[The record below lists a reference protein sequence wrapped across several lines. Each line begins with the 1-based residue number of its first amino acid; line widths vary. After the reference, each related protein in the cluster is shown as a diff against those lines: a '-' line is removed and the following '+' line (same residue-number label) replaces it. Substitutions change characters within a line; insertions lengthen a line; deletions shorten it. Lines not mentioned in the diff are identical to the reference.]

1 MGIFDRFKRTPTPA
15 PAPVPDAPLKL
26 TDGRAYSEWQ
36 NFLELDQGNQTVPTA
51 KDIVERFKDTLADQ
65 IQEDASTRARTS
77 IQLQSHDF
85 VALAKIYQDNN
96 SEVQDT
102 ILGIMKELN
111 VPNTV
116 IKDFQDKNFA
126 AYRPAASN
134 RFKVYEGIGTDGKD
148 TLIAAYETKSYRDE
162 QAQVH
167 IADGDSLYTKTM
179 SGLTIDVISCIDSIQ
194 CFSDYVNV
202 APELIID
209 NDVDLSNYKLI
220 ADNEKIYPQ
229 NMSTKGCQL
238 FEREYTNE
246 PEAPIPNIG
255 AVYAKILE
263 KVNGKEF
270 SSRTNEVAKIDN
282 KIAQMK
288 FNLDEDL
295 NNNKS
300 IVFNKIRYANDAM
313 VVGED
318 GHGKYAKVNLDNG
331 DLSTQMYR
339 NSGDPAAVI
348 TGKLTSESLAQLKA
362 MVEKRIQV
370 EYGAPVNED
379 QEIASPIPKA
389 AKQNKAEQNIS
400 SRPEGLSSLIKDA
413 AEEKDNEPAP
423 SVQSQDS
430 HDVR

>member
-1 MGIFDRFKRTPTPA
+1 MGIFDRFKSTA
-15 PAPVPDAPLKL
+15 PQQLTNKDAYLEWTSLFQSLNRADKDDPVAQNIAKKFLRDVDNEIHDDEPDRKRSSMKL
-26 TDGRAYSEWQ
+26 Q
-36 NFLELDQGNQTVPTA
+36 QQ
-51 KDIVERFKDTLADQ
+51 
-65 IQEDASTRARTS
+65 
-77 IQLQSHDF
+77 DF
-85 VALAKIYQDNN
+85 VALAKIYQGNN
-96 SEVQDT
+96 SKVQAVV
-102 ILGIMKELN
+102 LNVMKELR
-111 VPNTV
+111 VPRAV
-116 IKDFQDKNFA
+116 LKDFQNESFDM
-126 AYRPAASN
+126 YRSSQAEN
-134 RFKVYEGIGTDGKD
+134 KFKVYEGIGPDGKD
-148 TLIAAYETKSYRDE
+148 TLITNYETEAYRDK
-162 QAQVH
+162 QNKLQV
-167 IADGDSLYTKTM
+167 IDPETEPLYNKFMENTPHDT
-179 SGLTIDVISCIDSIQ
+179 LSCIARIQ
-194 CFSDYVNV
+194 RFEDRIDMDPNH
-202 APELIID
+202 IID
-209 NDVDLSNYKLI
+209 DDVDLSNFKLI